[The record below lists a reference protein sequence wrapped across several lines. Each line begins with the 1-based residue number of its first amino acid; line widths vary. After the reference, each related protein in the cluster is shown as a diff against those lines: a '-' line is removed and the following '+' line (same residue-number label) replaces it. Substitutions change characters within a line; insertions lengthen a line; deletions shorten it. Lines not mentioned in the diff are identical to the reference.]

1 MNTRNTWIVVAVIGV
16 IVIYYFY
23 TMISKKQITN
33 QMMTDEAMNR
43 IVIEKAQS
51 EGKTFGQALDEIT
64 SKIAY

>member
-23 TMISKKQITN
+23 TMISKKQIAN

-51 EGKTFGQALDEIT
+51 EGITFGQALDEIT